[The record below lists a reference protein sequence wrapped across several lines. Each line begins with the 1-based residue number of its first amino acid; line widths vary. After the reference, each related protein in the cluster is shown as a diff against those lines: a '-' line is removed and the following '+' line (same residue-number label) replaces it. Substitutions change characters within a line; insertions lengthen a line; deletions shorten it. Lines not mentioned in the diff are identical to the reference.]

1 MKFSDSIKVK
11 CEPTDSMKAALLSA
25 AEGELRRIA
34 DSCVENDGII
44 SVDGVNNSFGSILR
58 NDKTQVRVK
67 PSHKGDGYLLEAETE
82 YKPSVWFWIFFVID
96 IVLIETIIGF
106 ILGMG
111 ITLGLYFYNKN
122 LVQNSLK
129 QALQNAAETVS

>member
-1 MKFSDSIKVK
+1 MKFSNSIKVK
-11 CEPTDSMKAALLSA
+11 CEPGDSTKVALIGA

-44 SVDGVNNSFGSILR
+44 AVDGINNSFGSILR
-58 NDKTQVRVK
+58 NDKTIVRVK

-82 YKPSVWFWIFFVID
+82 FKPSVWFWIFFAID
-96 IVLIETIIGF
+96 IILIETVIGF
-106 ILGMG
+106 VVGMG

-122 LVQNSLK
+122 LVQDGLK